1 VEWVET
7 TGRTLEDA
15 KDAALDQ
22 LGVDEQDAEFEV
34 VDEPKSGLFGL
45 TRREARVRARV
56 RPTAPRPK
64 VDRRDRRRKSG
75 ARSDRDGG
83 NRRGRKDAPANAAA
97 KGDTAGSGGSSPS
110 GRSGSAGRAD
120 GRSDAPPAKRRRSTA
135 APAPSSSTPSPDAS
149 SAAPRPAKDAPMSD
163 DDVSVDEQAAIIREF
178 VEGLL
183 DAYGLE
189 GEIASTKV
197 DDETIEIQVSGSEL
211 GLLIGPKGQTLA
223 AIQDLSRT
231 VVQRQASGTHH
242 GRVRLDVAGYRQR
255 RREALERFA
264 RSVADDVKASGLQK
278 ALEPM
283 NPADRKIVHDTVN
296 EIDGVSTISEGE
308 DQRRRVVIV
317 PDA

>member
-1 VEWVET
+1 
-7 TGRTLEDA
+7 
-15 KDAALDQ
+15 
-22 LGVDEQDAEFEV
+22 
-34 VDEPKSGLFGL
+34 
-45 TRREARVRARV
+45 
-56 RPTAPRPK
+56 
-64 VDRRDRRRKSG
+64 
-75 ARSDRDGG
+75 
-83 NRRGRKDAPANAAA
+83 
-97 KGDTAGSGGSSPS
+97 
-110 GRSGSAGRAD
+110 
-120 GRSDAPPAKRRRSTA
+120 
-135 APAPSSSTPSPDAS
+135 
-149 SAAPRPAKDAPMSD
+149 MSD